1 MVTDVGFEPDIK
13 RLRASRPDLL
23 DESAILVGKV
33 GVEPTVYQSHG
44 FTVRCNRYYAYLP
57 MWGNRRESNSYSQ
70 SHNLM
75 SFH

>member
-1 MVTDVGFEPDIK
+1 MKCYSNIY
-13 RLRASRPDLL
+13 RLRTSCPDRL

-44 FTVRCNRYYAYLP
+44 FTVRCNRHYAHLP
-57 MWGNRRESNSYSQ
+57 IWGNRRESNSYSQ